1 MARKFAEI
9 AFTPKVK
16 AVQERNGSRRAYGR
30 LEEGEPTGDRLDE
43 DAIAFIAER
52 DGFYLR
58 SVGEGGWPYVQHR
71 GGPRGFLRV
80 LDDKT
85 LGFADFAGNKQFVTT
100 GNLDHDGRAFLF
112 LMDYA
117 NRRRLKIWVRARV
130 LEAKDAPD
138 LARRLAVPG
147 YKARIERLFLL
158 TVEAFDWN
166 CPQHITPRF
175 TVMELGPSVEALRD
189 RIARLERENRALK
202 AASAG
207 AAVT

>member
-16 AVQERNGSRRAYGR
+16 AVQERNGSRRAYSR

-43 DAIAFIAER
+43 DEIAFIAER
-52 DGFYLR
+52 DGFYLGT
-58 SVGEGGWPYVQHR
+58 VGEGGWPYIQHR

-80 LDDKT
+80 LDERT
-85 LGFADFAGNKQFVTT
+85 LGFADFAGNRQFITT

-130 LEAKDAPD
+130 LEAKDASE
-138 LARRLAVPG
+138 LAERLAVPG
-147 YKARIERLFLL
+147 YKARIERVFLL

-166 CPQHITPRF
+166 CLQHITPRF
-175 TVMELGPSVEALRD
+175 TVEELGPSVEALGD
-189 RIARLERENRALK
+189 RIARLERENGALK
-202 AASAG
+202 AASAR